1 MMRQMRSLDLM
12 KHNINESLNRLS
24 AYRSKPCIDRGVLKL
39 ATIGA
44 LMLQLSLASAAELK
58 LGYVDAA
65 RLLEDAPQASAASE
79 MLKQEFATRENEIIA
94 AQQEIKK
101 IEDKLARDG
110 VIMSESEQ
118 KKAEQDVLS
127 RKRELRRK
135 QEELKEDFNIRR
147 NDEIGKLQTFIKRAI
162 EEVGKEGKYD
172 LIFYEGISFA
182 NPELDITA
190 KVLHRLGAETK
201 GSLEKPPAQGSPQ

>member
-1 MMRQMRSLDLM
+1 
-12 KHNINESLNRLS
+12 
-24 AYRSKPCIDRGVLKL
+24 
-39 ATIGA
+39 
-44 LMLQLSLASAAELK
+44 MLQLSLASAAELK

-65 RLLEDAPQASAASE
+65 RLLDEAPQAGVASD
-79 MLKQEFATRENEIIA
+79 MLKQEFATRENELIA

-101 IEDKLARDG
+101 LEDKLTRDG
-110 VIMSESEQ
+110 VIMTESEQ
-118 KKAEQDVLS
+118 KKAEQDLLS

-182 NPELDITA
+182 NPGLDITA

-201 GSLEKPPAQGSPQ
+201 NSLEKPPAQ

>member
-12 KHNINESLNRLS
+12 KHNINESLSGLS
-24 AYRSKPCIDRGVLKL
+24 AYRSKFCIERGVLKL
-39 ATIGA
+39 ATIGV

-65 RLLEDAPQASAASE
+65 RLLDEAPQAGVASD
-79 MLKQEFATRENEIIA
+79 MLKQEFATRENELIA

-101 IEDKLARDG
+101 LEDKLARDG
-110 VIMSESEQ
+110 VIMTESEQ
-118 KKAEQDVLS
+118 KKAEQDLLS

-182 NPELDITA
+182 NPGLDITA

-201 GSLEKPPAQGSPQ
+201 DSLEKPPGQ